1 MTPTLVRPLRLALLA
16 AVLSGCAMRAPELSP
31 TASSTPAAWASVLA
45 LVAQDVQAGRHAAAD
60 RRLLDFQVTHPAAP
74 EAADAAYYRALF
86 KLDPSNPAASTREAV
101 ALLDGL
107 IATPIVTA
115 PVSPRQT
122 DALVLRRVATSLE
135 TRPVTVVTT
144 PSASGAS
151 GSSTSAPRTDESR
164 AKDEEIGRLKDEL
177 SKANAELERIKRR
190 VATPKP

>member
-1 MTPTLVRPLRLALLA
+1 MTPTFVRPLRLAFLA
-16 AVLSGCAMRAPELSP
+16 VSLSACAMRTPELSP
-31 TASSTPAAWASVLA
+31 VSSTPAAWSSVLA

-74 EAADAAYYRALF
+74 EAADAAWYRALF
-86 KLDPSNPAASTREAV
+86 KLDPSNTAASTRDAIV
-101 ALLDGL
+101 LLDGL
-107 IATPIVTA
+107 IATPIVNAT
-115 PVSPRQT
+115 VSPRQA

-144 PSASGAS
+144 PSSS
-151 GSSTSAPRTDESR
+151 GSSAPAPRAEDSH